1 MAILITGA
9 SSGLG
14 AAMARTLVKKGHAVI
29 GAARREEQLDALYQ
43 ELGQRL
49 FFPLVMDVC
58 DKTSVDQSLAAL
70 PKQWQSVDTL
80 INNAGLALGLS
91 SADQADAA
99 DWEIMVNTNI
109 LGLIYLTRQ
118 LLPSMVKNRQGQIIN
133 IGSIAGNWPYY
144 GANVYGASKAFVK
157 QFSRNLRADL
167 AKYRIR
173 VSNIEPGLCGDTEFS
188 QVRFK
193 GDLQKAKRPY
203 ENVHY
208 LTPQDIADIVLF
220 IYETPSHVNI
230 DILEVMPVAQTFAG
244 LMTYPQQE

>member
-1 MAILITGA
+1 MAILLTGA

-29 GAARREEQLDALYQ
+29 GAARREEKLDALYQ

-49 FFPLVMDVC
+49 FFPLVMDVR
-58 DKTSVDQSLAAL
+58 DKTSVDQSLATL

-91 SADQADAA
+91 SADQADVA
-99 DWEIMVNTNI
+99 DWEVMVNTNI
-109 LGLIYLTRQ
+109 LGMIYLTRQ
-118 LLPSMVKNRQGQIIN
+118 LLPSMIKNRQGQIIN
-133 IGSIAGNWPYY
+133 IGSTAGNWPYY

-203 ENVHY
+203 ENVRY

-220 IYETPSHVNI
+220 LYETPSHVNI